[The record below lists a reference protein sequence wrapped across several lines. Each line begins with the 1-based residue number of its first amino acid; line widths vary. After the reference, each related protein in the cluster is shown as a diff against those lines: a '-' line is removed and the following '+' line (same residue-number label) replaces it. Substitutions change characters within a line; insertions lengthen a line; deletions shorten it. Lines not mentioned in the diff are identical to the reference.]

1 MYYSFFHCINKIN
14 NICVEKIMTNVN
26 EFPRPQLNIL
36 NQYIKDLSY
45 ENLQST
51 NSINSAKI
59 TSDVSLDMN
68 AFFQSYV
75 KDCIGVTL
83 KIICSSTLEEQKI
96 FHLELDYFGF
106 FKIINN
112 LNYEEDILTNEAA
125 RLIFP
130 FARSIIA
137 NLTQNGGSI
146 PILLDNID
154 FTLIKKIKQ

>member
-1 MYYSFFHCINKIN
+1 
-14 NICVEKIMTNVN
+14 MTKVN
-26 EFPRPQLNIL
+26 EFLRPQLNIL

-45 ENLQST
+45 ENFRST
-51 NSINSAKI
+51 HLINSAKI
-59 TSDVSLDMN
+59 TSDVSLDVN
-68 AFFQSYV
+68 AFYKSYD

-83 KIICSSTLEEQKI
+83 KIICSSTFKEEKL

-112 LNYEEDILTNEAA
+112 LNFEEDLLTNEAA

-154 FTLIKKIKQ
+154 FNLMKKISQ

>member
-1 MYYSFFHCINKIN
+1 
-14 NICVEKIMTNVN
+14 MTNVN

-45 ENLQST
+45 ENPQSA
-51 NSINSAKI
+51 NSIQSNKEISN
-59 TSDVSLDMN
+59 VSLDMN
-68 AFFQSYV
+68 ASFQSYD

-83 KIICSSTLEEQKI
+83 KIICSSTFEDQKI

-112 LNYEEDILTNEAA
+112 ISFEEDILTNEAA

-137 NLTQNGGSI
+137 NLTLNGGSI

-154 FTLIKKIKQ
+154 FNLMKKIKQ

>member
-1 MYYSFFHCINKIN
+1 
-14 NICVEKIMTNVN
+14 MTNVN
-26 EFPRPQLNIL
+26 EFSRPQLNIL

-51 NSINSAKI
+51 NLFNSANT
-59 TSDVSLDMN
+59 TSDVSLDVKV
-68 AFFQSYV
+68 FFQSYD

-83 KIICSSTLEEQKI
+83 KIICSSSFEEEKL

-112 LNYEEDILTNEAA
+112 LNFEEDLLSNEAA

-154 FTLIKKIKQ
+154 FNLIKKIN

>member
-1 MYYSFFHCINKIN
+1 MYYSFFHCINKKN

-45 ENLQST
+45 ENFQST
-51 NSINSAKI
+51 NLINSAKI

-68 AFFQSYV
+68 ASFQSYV

-83 KIICSSTLEEQKI
+83 KIICSSTFEDQKM

-112 LNYEEDILTNEAA
+112 ISFEEEILTNEAA

-154 FTLIKKIKQ
+154 FNLMKKIKQ

>member
-1 MYYSFFHCINKIN
+1 
-14 NICVEKIMTNVN
+14 MTKAK
-26 EFPRPQLNIL
+26 ELLSPQLNIL

-45 ENLQST
+45 ENPQ
-51 NSINSAKI
+51 SINSIQTAKI

-68 AFFQSYV
+68 VFYKSYDN
-75 KDCIGVTL
+75 DCFEIIL
-83 KIICSSTLEEQKI
+83 KIICHSTFENNKL

-106 FKIINN
+106 FKIVNNINF
-112 LNYEEDILTNEAA
+112 EDDALTNEAA

-130 FARSIIA
+130 FARLIIA

-154 FTLIKKIKQ
+154 FNLIKKINQ

>member
-1 MYYSFFHCINKIN
+1 
-14 NICVEKIMTNVN
+14 MTNVN

-45 ENLQST
+45 ENPQ
-51 NSINSAKI
+51 SINQIQSDKI
-59 TSDVSLDMN
+59 TSDVLLDMS
-68 AFFQSYV
+68 AFYQPYDN
-75 KDCIGVTL
+75 DCFGTTL
-83 KIICSSTLEEQKI
+83 KIICYSTFEKDKL

-112 LNYEEDILTNEAA
+112 ISFEEDILTNEAA

-130 FARSIIA
+130 FARVIIA
-137 NLTQNGGSI
+137 NLTQNGGSL

-154 FTLIKKIKQ
+154 FNLIKKINL

>member
-1 MYYSFFHCINKIN
+1 MYYSFFHCINKN
-14 NICVEKIMTNVN
+14 NIFLEKIMNNVN

-36 NQYIKDLSY
+36 NQYIKDLSF
-45 ENLQST
+45 ENLQS
-51 NSINSAKI
+51 NNLINSSKI
-59 TSDVSLDMN
+59 TPDVSLDVN
-68 AFFQSYV
+68 AFFQSYD
-75 KDCIGVTL
+75 KDCIGITL
-83 KIICSSTLEEQKI
+83 KIVCSSTFKEEKL

-112 LNYEEDILTNEAA
+112 LNFVEDILTNEAA

-154 FTLIKKIKQ
+154 FNLIKKINQ